1 MAPTQS
7 KDEIDLETIREG
19 VKMRRLCVLD
29 DLSVDYVEVEPGSV
43 EFRIVH
49 HECDE
54 AWYVLDGVLQ
64 AFVGDRQLSVRS
76 GDCVKV
82 PRGTPHGSENRSGEV
97 VKMLV
102 VNGPPWS
109 PAHDHAV
116 SELG

>member
-1 MAPTQS
+1 MAVTES
-7 KDEIDLETIREG
+7 GDDAGGKLETVREG

-54 AWYVLDGVLQ
+54 AWYVLDGTLR
-64 AFVGDRQLSVRS
+64 AFVGEREWTAGP
-76 GDCVKV
+76 GDCVQV
-82 PRGTPHGSENRSGEV
+82 PRGTPHGSENSSGAPV
-97 VKMLV
+97 RLLV

-109 PAHDHAV
+109 PSHDHPA
-116 SELG
+116 EG